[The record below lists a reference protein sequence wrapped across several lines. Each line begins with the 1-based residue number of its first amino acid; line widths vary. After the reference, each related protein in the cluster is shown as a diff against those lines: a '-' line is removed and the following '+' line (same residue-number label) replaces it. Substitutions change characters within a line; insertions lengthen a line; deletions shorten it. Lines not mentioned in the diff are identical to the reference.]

1 MNKENTHKNYFILGT
16 EEIDKANG
24 LTQTV
29 KYMATPK
36 GAIVLVNTKQKDSSG
51 KYSISESSI
60 EISDVA
66 VEILNVPKI
75 EGNITV
81 YAILL
86 STIGNSGS
94 FHG

>member
-1 MNKENTHKNYFILGT
+1 MNKENTDKNYFILGT

-86 STIGNSGS
+86 STIGNTGS
-94 FHG
+94 F